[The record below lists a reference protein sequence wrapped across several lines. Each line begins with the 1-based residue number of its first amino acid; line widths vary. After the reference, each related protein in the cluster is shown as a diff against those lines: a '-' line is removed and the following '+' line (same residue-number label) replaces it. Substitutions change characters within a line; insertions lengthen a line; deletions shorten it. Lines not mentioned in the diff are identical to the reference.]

1 MTTTTT
7 KPRRNHRSAKSA
19 GTRFERTV
27 ADYLAATLDDRID
40 RRVKTGNK
48 DCGDIGGVRRSPC
61 GSRIAIECKDTSK
74 IDLPQWTREAAVEA
88 ANDGALVGVV
98 VHKRRGVTD
107 PAQQWV
113 ALTLGD
119 LVALLSGQRPSP
131 HVARTGDCAPVVETS
146 NTEAVS
152 A

>member
-1 MTTTTT
+1 MTTPT
-7 KPRRNHRSAKSA
+7 KRPRRNHRSAKSA
-19 GTRFERTV
+19 GTRFERSV

-74 IDLPQWTREAAVEA
+74 IDLPQWTREAATEA
-88 ANDGALVGVV
+88 ANDGALLGVV
-98 VHKRRGVTD
+98 VHKRHGVTN

-113 ALTLGD
+113 SMTLGD
-119 LVALLSGQRPSP
+119 LVAILSGQRPSP
-131 HVARTGDCAPVVETS
+131 HVARTSDSAPVVETS
-146 NTEAVS
+146 TIEVS